1 MGGSAVTVRVMKARR
16 SSLLACGCYV
26 RCGQQI
32 VKPDGRQ
39 WACMDCFLG
48 TQDETF
54 LRQLAN
60 RTGDPRR
67 LKTVPPLDYDG
78 KEEG

>member
-1 MGGSAVTVRVMKARR
+1 
-16 SSLLACGCYV
+16 
-26 RCGQQI
+26 
-32 VKPDGRQ
+32 
-39 WACMDCFLG
+39 MDCFLG